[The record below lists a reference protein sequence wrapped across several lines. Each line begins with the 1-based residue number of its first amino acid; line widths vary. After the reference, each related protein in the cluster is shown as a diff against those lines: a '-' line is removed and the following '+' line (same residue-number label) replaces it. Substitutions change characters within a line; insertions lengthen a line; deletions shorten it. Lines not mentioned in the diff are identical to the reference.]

1 MITRLALTLLLGC
14 PLVMHAQQAS
24 TPVAEPQ
31 YMYQFAAL
39 NPDGSLITLE
49 SQKLTTE
56 HDTHYRF
63 VYVKGSSEQTVPG
76 ERSPVRLPS
85 TATFVVKWV
94 QGMDAI
100 DPNTIVRLKPF
111 VIQKGL
117 RTLPLHSGKA
127 VIFGGV
133 KSQTTPDNSLPVT
146 FKKYGQGSLLITPA
160 APLTPGEYELET
172 NGGVTGVSCFGVD
185 AGLTNSSSPAGGAA
199 TPATAKA
206 EPPVWKLKP
215 VQHPQAT
222 TDVYEATLAGTAE
235 AGGKHGAAQIDI
247 SCTVNRFTSPA
258 STDASAS
265 ADLKIRR
272 EMVAFPTD
280 GLTCQGDGAVGAPFL
295 RSQLGT
301 EQEQT
306 RNLCF
311 DGDLGS
317 DPKAVLAF
325 GLGYDEPVIATI
337 LQTSGEPL
345 SLKIRPRDG
354 GPDALTTTFQLAA
367 NGADVLAAFDPC
379 LKIEE
384 AARKKAADAIV
395 VACPEL
401 PDKKLAAVDVL
412 VGPAL
417 KKLTADPENDIGTA
431 WNMPKPTKAHPTVPK
446 LMLACS
452 YQDQTSPGI
461 GSAPTAKSVAASTA
475 KKLLPIPATAKF
487 CVFREDESTNAP
499 YGHCSRE

>member
-1 MITRLALTLLLGC
+1 MLIRHVVAIAIIL
-14 PLVMHAQQAS
+14 PLIMHAQEPS
-24 TPVAEPQ
+24 TPAAEPQ

-39 NPDGSLITLE
+39 NPDGSLIALE
-49 SQKLTTE
+49 SEKLTTE
-56 HDTHYRF
+56 HDTHNRF

-133 KSQTTPDNSLPVT
+133 KSQTTPDNSVPVT

-160 APLTPGEYELET
+160 APLAPGEYELET

-185 AGLTNSSSPAGGAA
+185 AGLTSSSSPAGGAA

-222 TDVYEATLAGTAE
+222 TDVYEATLAGTAA
-235 AGGKHGAAQIDI
+235 AGSKHGAAQIDI

-258 STDASAS
+258 STDAFAISA
-265 ADLKIRR
+265 LKVRR

-280 GLTCQGDGAVGAPFL
+280 GLTCEGDGAVGAPFL

-311 DGDLGS
+311 DGDLGT

-367 NGADVLAAFDPC
+367 NGAEVLAAFDPC

-384 AARKKAADAIV
+384 AKRKKQADAIV

-401 PDKKLAAVDVL
+401 PGQKMAAVDVL
-412 VGPAL
+412 VGAAM

-431 WNMPKPTKAHPTVPK
+431 WNLPKPTKARPTVPK
-446 LMLACS
+446 LTLACS
-452 YQDQTSPGI
+452 YQDETASGA
-461 GSAPTAKSVAASTA
+461 GSATSTKSASATAT
-475 KKLLPIPATAKF
+475 KKLLPIPAAAKS
-487 CVFREDESTNAP
+487 CVFREDEYTNAP
-499 YGHCSRE
+499 YGNCSRE

>member
-1 MITRLALTLLLGC
+1 
-14 PLVMHAQQAS
+14 
-24 TPVAEPQ
+24 
-31 YMYQFAAL
+31 MYQVAAL
-39 NPDGSLITLE
+39 NPDGSLLALE

-56 HDTHYRF
+56 HETQNRF

-76 ERSPVRLPS
+76 ERSPIRLGGN
-85 TATFVVKWV
+85 AVFVMKWV
-94 QGMDAI
+94 HGMDAI
-100 DPNTIVRLKPF
+100 DPNTMVKLRPF
-111 VIQKGL
+111 VIQKGQ
-117 RTLPLHSGKA
+117 RTLPLRSGKA
-127 VIFGGV
+127 TIFSGT
-133 KSQTTPDNSLPVT
+133 KSQSTPDNSLPVA
-146 FKKYGQGSLLITPA
+146 FKKYGQDSLLITPQ
-160 APLTPGEYELET
+160 APLPPGEYVLEA
-172 NGGVTGVSCFGVD
+172 NGGFAGVSCFGVD
-185 AGLTNSSSPAGGAA
+185 AGLTSSSSPAGGAA

-206 EPPVWKLKP
+206 EPPAWKLKP

-247 SCTVNRFTSPA
+247 SCTVNRYTSPA

-265 ADLKIRR
+265 ADLKVRR

-311 DGDLGS
+311 DGDLGT

-337 LQTSGEPL
+337 LQASGQPL

-354 GPDALTTTFQLAA
+354 GPDALTTSFQLAA

-384 AARKKAADAIV
+384 AKRKKQADAIV
-395 VACPEL
+395 VACPGL
-401 PDKKLAAVDVL
+401 PEKTLTAVDVL
-412 VGPAL
+412 VGPAM
-417 KKLTADPENDIGTA
+417 KKLAPDSDNDIGGA
-431 WNMPKPTKAHPTVPK
+431 WKLPAPTKTRPTVPK
-446 LMLACS
+446 LTLACS

-461 GSAPTAKSVAASTA
+461 GSVPSQKSSSIATLRR
-475 KKLLPIPATAKF
+475 LLPIPATAKS
-487 CVFREDESTNAP
+487 CVFREDENTNAP